1 MNCCRNNLSMTSTRK
16 INASMYLDF
25 MDTFT
30 ERVHA
35 VGMKEQ
41 TQANRI
47 PYPTNKTENIGYGV

>member
-1 MNCCRNNLSMTSTRK
+1 
-16 INASMYLDF
+16 MYLDF